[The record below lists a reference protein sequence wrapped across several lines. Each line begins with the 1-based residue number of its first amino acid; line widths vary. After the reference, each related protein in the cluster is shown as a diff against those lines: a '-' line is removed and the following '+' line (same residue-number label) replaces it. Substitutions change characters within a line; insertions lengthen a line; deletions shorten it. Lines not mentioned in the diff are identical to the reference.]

1 MNDLFSTDI
10 SIEER
15 TEKKHHDYQCNVSIG
30 KKEIYSLKKLK
41 TCKIKKKMYLGYRM
55 LSNFSPY
62 IEFYNNEVSFRN
74 TKK

>member
-41 TCKIKKKMYLGYRM
+41 TYKIKKINVSRF
-55 LSNFSPY
+55 SN
-62 IEFYNNEVSFRN
+62 V
-74 TKK
+74 K

>member
-30 KKEIYSLKKLK
+30 KKRNLFTEETQNMQDKK
-41 TCKIKKKMYLGYRM
+41 INASR
-55 LSNFSPY
+55 LSN
-62 IEFYNNEVSFRN
+62 VR
-74 TKK
+74 

>member
-41 TCKIKKKMYLGYRM
+41 TCKIRLNVEYRM